1 VRLAVIDLETSGVA
15 AATDRIVEIAIVQVD
30 GGLEEAR
37 WSSLVRCGVAV
48 GASERV
54 HGISDAMLA
63 DAPTLTSLREE
74 IATRLAGRTLVAHR
88 AAFDLAFLSAAAER
102 GEVDAV
108 SAGVVDTAAIAERT
122 LGESGLASV
131 ARRIGGRRPS
141 HRALPDA
148 LAALDA
154 LAACVETL
162 GPVDAADLARLSLPR
177 ASMRRA
183 VEETLR
189 LGLERGE
196 PVGVVYRP
204 STGRAHEDR
213 VHIERLEPP
222 YVTGTLES
230 KGIRRILRGDRI
242 VRAWI
247 GPRPAMRFLD
257 GTPPTPAS
265 VDVGDSRP

>member
-1 VRLAVIDLETSGVA
+1 MRVAAIDLETSGVHG
-15 AATDRIVEIAIVQVD
+15 ATDRIVEIAIVEVD
-30 GGLEEAR
+30 DGVEKAR
-37 WSSLVRCGVAV
+37 WSSLVRCDVPV

-63 DAPTLTSLREE
+63 EAPTLASLREE
-74 IATRLAGRTLVAHR
+74 IARRLGGRTLVAHR

-102 GEVDAV
+102 GELDAV
-108 SAGVVDTAAIAERT
+108 STGVVDTAAIAERV
-122 LGESGLASV
+122 LGESGLAAL

-154 LAACVETL
+154 LDACVETL
-162 GPVDAADLARLSLPR
+162 GPVDAAELAQLSLPR

-183 VEETLR
+183 LEETLR
-189 LGLERGE
+189 LGVERGE
-196 PVGVVYRP
+196 PVGIVYRP

-213 VHIERLEPP
+213 VRIERLEPP

-230 KGIRRILRGDRI
+230 KGIRRILRGDRT
-242 VRAWI
+242 VRAWL
-247 GPRPAMRFLD
+247 GSRPAMRFLD